1 MGGAKDWEAQQREH
15 KKQWDRWNEI
25 CPSGFDDVA
34 IKEHMT
40 GKAAPRPEY
49 DKESGGSSLDD

>member
-1 MGGAKDWEAQQREH
+1 
-15 KKQWDRWNEI
+15 
-25 CPSGFDDVA
+25 VA

-49 DKESGGSSLDD
+49 NKESGNSSLDD